1 MSDERIISITGSN
14 YSNNPSLDYLR
25 SKIRVT
31 FTGNCLKQDKI
42 TYTHEKKVNIYI
54 VYEISKNLNI
64 STYQTLK
71 NYLFGAISL
80 TKNVA
85 IVSVKGSDHRI
96 HFWCMGKDDAINIMK
111 KSN

>member
-1 MSDERIISITGSN
+1 M
-14 YSNNPSLDYLR
+14 
-25 SKIRVT
+25 
-31 FTGNCLKQDKI
+31 
-42 TYTHEKKVNIYI
+42 
-54 VYEISKNLNI
+54 NI
-64 STYQTLK
+64 SSYQTLK